1 MEIQKV
7 ATHRIVG
14 LVILALVLTSLVM
27 SWLATFSLRAYVDCQ
42 ADWSTAYANGVAQ
55 RAQAAADDRAALDQ
69 LVASVAEATSGAET
83 RTALA
88 RYRAARA
95 AADEA
100 RAVNPPP
107 EAPPACH

>member
-14 LVILALVLTSLVM
+14 LFVLLAVLTSLIM
-27 SWLATFSLRAYVDCQ
+27 SWRATFSLRTYVDCQ
-42 ADWSTAYANGVAQ
+42 ADWSTAYAVGAAE

-95 AADEA
+95 AADVQ
-100 RAVNPPP
+100 RAANPPP
-107 EAPPACH
+107 EQPPACH